1 MFLRKYHWTPREYDE
16 ADQDTVDLINALDN
30 ATAKHANAQHAQAQ
44 REARTAAIRARH

>member
-30 ATAKHANAQHAQAQ
+30 AQAQRTNEQHAQAA
-44 REARTAAIRARH
+44 REARIAAIRR